1 MNQED
6 LRWYAIHTRSHFEQ
20 KVYDGLCGK
29 SVEAFL
35 PRVQVIS
42 RRKDRRKK
50 IVVPMLPGYIFVH
63 LDMGDPE
70 PYWDV
75 IKTVGVVRMVGF
87 EGRPVPADDE
97 EVRSLMILDG
107 TDRTVHNRAYMKR
120 GDRVMIME
128 GPLKGL
134 VGLYLSHK
142 GQSDKVVV
150 SVELLKRSLAVEIED
165 WALEKIS

>member
-1 MNQED
+1 MSPADFQ
-6 LRWYAIHTRSHFEQ
+6 WYAIHTRSHFEQ
-20 KVYDGLCGK
+20 KVHDGLCAK
-29 SVEAFL
+29 CIEVFL
-35 PRVQVIS
+35 PKVQVMS

-50 IVVPMLPGYIFVH
+50 ILVPLIPGYIFVRT
-63 LDMGDPE
+63 DME
-70 PYWDV
+70 PGNYWEV

-87 EGRPVPADDE
+87 EGRPVPANEE
-97 EVRSLMILDG
+97 EVKSLMILDG

-134 VGLYLSHK
+134 VGLYLRHR

-150 SVELLKRSLAVEIED
+150 SVELLKRSLAVDIED
-165 WALEKIS
+165 WALEKVT

>member
-1 MNQED
+1 MNQDD
-6 LRWYAIHTRSHFEQ
+6 LRWYAIHTKSHFEQ
-20 KVYDGLCGK
+20 KVFDGLCGK

-35 PRVQVIS
+35 PRVQVMS

-50 IVVPMLPGYIFVH
+50 ILVPLLPGYLFVH
-63 LDMGDPE
+63 LDMNPE
-70 PYWDV
+70 HYWDV

-87 EGRPVPADDE
+87 EGRPVPANEE

-107 TDRTVHNRAYMKR
+107 TDRTVHNRAYMQR

-134 VGLYLSHK
+134 VGLYLRHK

-165 WALEKIS
+165 WALEKLS